1 MPGCPLS
8 SGITSILRKNV
19 AQEEDI
25 TLITNEVNIH
35 HIITFMTINSVM
47 TIRKNRKS

>member
-35 HIITFMTINSVM
+35 HIISFYDHKF
-47 TIRKNRKS
+47 RDDYKKE